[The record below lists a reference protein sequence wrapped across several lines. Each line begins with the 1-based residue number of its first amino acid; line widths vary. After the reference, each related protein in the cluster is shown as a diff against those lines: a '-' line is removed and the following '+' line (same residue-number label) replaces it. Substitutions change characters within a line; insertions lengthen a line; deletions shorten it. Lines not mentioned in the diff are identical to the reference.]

1 MAGIIYV
8 VVGLVGLLFAAI
20 SLLGGNIE
28 ET

>member
-8 VVGLVGLLFAAI
+8 VIGLVGLLFAAI
-20 SLLGGNIE
+20 SLLGGINE